1 MATNTMH
8 DSEPDPFAVKQLVK
22 VQGGLRN
29 SGSNISVLIS

>member
-29 SGSNISVLIS
+29 RW